1 MKDARNDT
9 ARRCSAAV
17 GSRIRKAGVLVLAF
31 LATVCHEPTGPSQR
45 VTSVNV
51 SLDSALVYVSDS
63 LLGHAV
69 ARDAQGGA
77 VASATI
83 TWSSRDTR
91 VAKVSPAGW
100 VTAINGGRTSI
111 IADAGSA
118 RDSLIII
125 VLRRGVTLLS
135 SRLDT
140 LVFIKQS
147 HQLVALTSDSA
158 GPVAGSYLWVSR
170 DASLV
175 SVTQSG
181 RITARGPGATWVV
194 ATEDGGTRDSARIVV
209 RQRAARVVLT
219 PPVIS
224 RPVARTQQFSAVAV
238 DSGGTAIAG
247 LTTTWSSDVPAVAV
261 IDTAGLATAGGT
273 GVDTIRAQIGGVN
286 GLAVLTVSPLP
297 DLRFTR
303 DTFDLGVGQYATSF
317 ELPTPRVLTDSLRLE
332 ESFYAHLGVA
342 DTLIAV
348 ATDSLP
354 VREQFTLVGRQPGA
368 TTLTASAPHYV
379 SANAPI
385 RVSTPRLSAGL
396 IVATSDTMATN
407 EILRLR
413 INVTDSLGHDHFLV
427 GPLPVTAQSSDTTVV
442 RPQADTLIVLAN
454 DVGVNTAVLPSHTG
468 AAWVRYTAPRYR
480 PDSLHLMI
488 VQPRLQF
495 VQATG
500 TSLSAAT
507 IGVGQYLG
515 GGGWVSVSTGAFG
528 LNTVSISVTQRHP
541 ELVSIPPNEM
551 QQSVQQGAWAT
562 LEWSGKA
569 LGVDTLVASA
579 PGYSPDTLLVYV
591 TTPRYGACP
600 PAAVRGDQLA
610 FMSVV
615 PRDSADAAH
624 YLAAPVRAVVTSSDT
639 TVLTLATDA
648 VAVANDIMCGPGD
661 VRIVPK
667 RLGSVTLTVTDP
679 AGVYATLVTPPIT
692 VQPAPL
698 VIGLGYPVSRRT
710 SLGMHQRLSPGSVPF
725 VSIPGY
731 EWSPVV
737 VNLRSTNPAVASV
750 SPSQL
755 VVADGQQPI
764 EVTGGDTTGTAWIVA
779 EGPAVAADSML
790 VEVGRP
796 QFVVR
801 GRGVGSDTIYAVA
814 VEVRDHLGNRRIASE
829 PVVATITSSNF
840 TYLVAD
846 SSTLT
851 VPAGAATSGTSPVHY
866 LTPGFGILRASDP
879 RAAYY
884 RYEPASTG
892 VLPHSP

>member
-1 MKDARNDT
+1 MKSDF
-9 ARRCSAAV
+9 AAV
-17 GSRIRKAGVLVLAF
+17 GSRIRNAGVLVLAL

-45 VTSVNV
+45 VTSVSV
-51 SLDSALVYVSDS
+51 SLDSALVYVRDS

-69 ARDAQGGA
+69 AHDAQGGA

-100 VTAINGGRTSI
+100 VTAINGGRTSV
-111 IADAGSA
+111 IADAGSV
-118 RDSLIII
+118 RDSLMII
-125 VLRRGVTLLS
+125 VLRRGVTVLS

-147 HQLVALTSDSA
+147 HQLLASTSDSA

-170 DASLV
+170 DPSLV

-194 ATEDGGTRDSARIVV
+194 ATEDGGTRDSARVVV
-209 RQRAARVVLT
+209 RQRAARVAIT
-219 PPVIS
+219 PAVIS

-238 DSGGTAIAG
+238 DSGGTAVAG

-273 GVDTIRAQIGGVN
+273 GVDSIRAQMGGVN

-317 ELPTPRVLTDSLRLE
+317 ALPTPRVVTDSLRLD
-332 ESFYAHLGVA
+332 ESFYAHLAVA

-348 ATDSLP
+348 ATESLP

-379 SANAPI
+379 SANAAI
-385 RVSTPRLSAGL
+385 RVSTPRLSATL
-396 IVATSDTMATN
+396 IVATSDTVSTD
-407 EILRLR
+407 EVLRLR
-413 INVTDSLGHDHFLV
+413 IYVADSLGHDHFLV
-427 GPLPVTAQSSDTTVV
+427 GPLTVTAQSSDTTVV

-454 DVGVNTAVLPSHTG
+454 DVGVNTAVLPSRAG
-468 AAWVRYTAPRYR
+468 SAWVRYTAPGYR
-480 PDSLHLMI
+480 PDSLHLVI

-495 VQATG
+495 IQPTG
-500 TSLSAAT
+500 TPLHTAT
-507 IGVGQYLG
+507 IGVGQFLG
-515 GGGWVSVSTGAFG
+515 GGLAFVGNGSVPGPDTARI
-528 LNTVSISVTQRHP
+528 SITQRHP
-541 ELVSIPPNEM
+541 ELVQIPPNEL
-551 QQSVQQGAWAT
+551 QQTVPQGGRAT
-562 LEWSGKA
+562 LDWSGKA
-569 LGVDTLVASA
+569 LGLDTIVASA
-579 PGYSPDTLLVYV
+579 PGFSPDTLLLYV

-600 PAAVRGDQLA
+600 LPLTVRRDQLA
-610 FMSVV
+610 HMGIMAQ
-615 PRDSADAAH
+615 DSTGGSH
-624 YLAAPVRAVVTSSDT
+624 YLVAPVRAVVTSSDT
-639 TVLTLATDA
+639 TVLTLASDTVPVVSGISCLNGYA
-648 VAVANDIMCGPGD
+648 
-661 VRIVPK
+661 RIVPK
-667 RLGSVTLTVTDP
+667 SLGSATLTLSDP
-679 AGVYATLVTPPIT
+679 AGGYPTLVTPPIT
-692 VQPAPL
+692 VQPTPVL
-698 VIGLGYPVSRRT
+698 IGLGYPVSHRT
-710 SLGMHQRLSPGSVPF
+710 SLGMHQRLSRDSIPF
-725 VSIPGY
+725 VTIFDYFG
-731 EWSPVV
+731 SPVV

-750 SPSQL
+750 SPAQ
-755 VVADGQQPI
+755 VVLGDGPQPVEI
-764 EVTGGDTTGTAWIVA
+764 TGGDTSGPAWIVA
-779 EGPAVAADSML
+779 EGQAITPDSML

-801 GRGVGSDTIYAVA
+801 GRGVGPDSIYAIA
-814 VEVRDHLGNRRIASE
+814 VEVRDHLGNGRIAAE

-851 VPAGAATSGTSPVHY
+851 VPAGAAASGTSPVHY

-884 RYEPASTG
+884 RYEPGSTG